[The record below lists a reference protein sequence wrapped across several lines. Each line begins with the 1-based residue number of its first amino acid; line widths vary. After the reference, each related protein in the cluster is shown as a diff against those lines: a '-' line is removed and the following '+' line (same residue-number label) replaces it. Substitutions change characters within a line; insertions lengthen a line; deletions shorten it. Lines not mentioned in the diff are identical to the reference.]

1 MPAYDIS
8 VSCKDCGL
16 NHTVLLRLYIDGA
29 PDRKQSIAELFHGR
43 SVPPQ
48 VAAIRWHNALC
59 PKTGRKFR
67 LENASEVFLVP
78 ISEGPILLKDVWQVT
93 NGRDGTGHA

>member
-8 VSCKDCGL
+8 VRCKDCGL
-16 NHTVLLRLYIDGA
+16 DHPILLRLHIEEG

-48 VAAIRWHNALC
+48 VKAIRWHTALC

-67 LENASEVFLVP
+67 LEDDSQIFLVP
-78 ISEGPILLKDVWQVT
+78 PEFFRRHSVV
-93 NGRDGTGHA
+93 H